1 MARRAVSRVCRAE
14 RWLAPF
20 IRATE
25 MAAAGAAAAARMKG
39 ANYLSAQ
46 HARLTARRAMGR
58 VPGGA

>member
-1 MARRAVSRVCRAE
+1 
-14 RWLAPF
+14 
-20 IRATE
+20 
-25 MAAAGAAAAARMKG
+25 MKG